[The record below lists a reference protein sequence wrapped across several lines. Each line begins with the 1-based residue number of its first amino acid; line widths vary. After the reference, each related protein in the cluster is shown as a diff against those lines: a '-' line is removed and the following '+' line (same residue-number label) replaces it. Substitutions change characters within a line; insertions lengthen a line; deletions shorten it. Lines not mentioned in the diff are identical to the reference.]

1 MVTAMADPAVVI
13 PERLRALLS
22 TASAD
27 GHPVIAASVDAD
39 GQPELAYYGSI
50 QPFETGRLVLW
61 ARPPAHI
68 ADRLDTHPK
77 LSFMYWNRD
86 ERVSARLYGTAHV
99 VDEPERRNAI
109 FAAAPQG
116 EQDKDP
122 ERQGVAIEVELTRIR
137 GAIEGKPF
145 TVS

>member
-1 MVTAMADPAVVI
+1 MANPAIVI

-22 TASAD
+22 TASDD
-27 GHPVIAASVDAD
+27 GYPVIAASVDPD

-50 QPFETGRLVLW
+50 QPFEAGTIVLW
-61 ARPPAHI
+61 ARQPAHI
-68 ADRLDTHPK
+68 ADRLGAHPK
-77 LSFMYWNRD
+77 LSFMYRNRA

-99 VDEPERRNAI
+99 VDEPERRDAI

-122 ERQGVAIEVELTRIR
+122 GREGVAIEVELTRIT
-137 GAIEGKPF
+137 GAIQGEPF
-145 TVS
+145 IVS